1 MTEAGPDRHAA
12 PLTADAQI
20 GLVALLEWY
29 RDMGCDSAV
38 ADIANDWLQP
48 GRAVPGGGFQM
59 PPKAVR
65 GSGEPTAARS
75 TASPTAA
82 VADGPSGAP
91 ALGQRLTSAVA
102 VEPGAPLIQRGT
114 TPPPARAF
122 PTAAPDAAT
131 DAAHAAAAKST
142 SLDMLQAQLE
152 SFDGCAL
159 KATAKHLCFYRGAV
173 KAPLL
178 IIGEAPGR
186 DEDQEGR
193 PITSVEGQLLDRM
206 LAAIGL
212 DETTAHITNIV
223 YWRPPGN
230 RTPSPQ
236 EARVCRPF
244 LDRQIQLVAPKVVL
258 LLGGTAAKF
267 MLDVPDGILKLRG
280 KWRELEVAG
289 TKIRTIA
296 TLPPSYL
303 LKTPAAKRQ
312 TWADLLL
319 IKAELGRE

>member
-1 MTEAGPDRHAA
+1 MMEDRADQPTAPAA
-12 PLTADAQI
+12 ADVQT
-20 GLVALLEWY
+20 GMVALLEWY
-29 RDMGCDSAV
+29 RDMGCDAAV
-38 ADIANDWLQP
+38 AETATNWLQP
-48 GRAVPGGGFQM
+48 GRASPGDAFQM
-59 PPKAVR
+59 PPRVAQT
-65 GSGEPTAARS
+65 SGERNAALPPPVHGAALRKTAPDTQIAA
-75 TASPTAA
+75 ASAA
-82 VADGPSGAP
+82 P
-91 ALGQRLTSAVA
+91 R
-102 VEPGAPLIQRGT
+102 APLIQRGV

-131 DAAHAAAAKST
+131 EAAHAAAAKAT
-142 SLDMLQAQLE
+142 DLATLQMQLT

-159 KATAKHLCFYRGAV
+159 KATAKNLCFYRGAA
-173 KAPLL
+173 KAPLMV
-178 IIGEAPGR
+178 IGEAPGR

-212 DETTAHITNIV
+212 DEATAHVTNIV

-244 LDRQIQLVAPKVVL
+244 LDRQIQLVAPDVVL

-267 MLDVPDGILKLRG
+267 MLDVPDGILRLRG

-289 TKIRTIA
+289 TKIRAIA
-296 TLPPSYL
+296 SLPPSYL

-312 TWADLLL
+312 AWADLLL
-319 IKAELGRE
+319 IKADLDRR

>member
-1 MTEAGPDRHAA
+1 METPGEPRSDG
-12 PLTADAQI
+12 LSADAQT
-20 GLVALLEWY
+20 GLVGLLEWY
-29 RDMGCDSAV
+29 RDMGCDAAV
-38 ADIANDWLQP
+38 SDTPTDWLQP
-48 GRAVPGGGFQM
+48 GRAAPGTGYTM
-59 PPKAVR
+59 PRARAVQP
-65 GSGEPTAARS
+65 GQSSQAQPDGAAPPPLNQSPAAPVAAR
-75 TASPTAA
+75 
-82 VADGPSGAP
+82 
-91 ALGQRLTSAVA
+91 
-102 VEPGAPLIQRGT
+102 APLIQRSPA
-114 TPPPARAF
+114 PPPARQF
-122 PTAAPDAAT
+122 PTATPDAAT
-131 DAAHAAAAKST
+131 ESAVAAAARAT
-142 SLDMLQAQLE
+142 SLDELKLQLQ

-159 KATAKHLCFYRGAV
+159 KATAKHLCFYRGAAQ
-173 KAPLL
+173 APLL

-193 PITSVEGQLLDRM
+193 PVTGPEGLLLDRM

-244 LDRQIQLVAPKVVL
+244 LDRQIQLVAPKVIV

-280 KWRELEVAG
+280 KWRELEIAG
-289 TKIRTIA
+289 AKARVIA

-312 TWADLLL
+312 AWADLLM
-319 IKAELGRE
+319 IKAALVG

>member
-1 MTEAGPDRHAA
+1 MMEAGPDPHAT
-12 PLTADAQI
+12 PLTADTQN
-20 GLVALLEWY
+20 GMVALLEWY

-38 ADIANDWLQP
+38 ADTATDWLQP
-48 GRAVPGGGFQM
+48 GRAAPGGSFKM

-65 GSGEPTAARS
+65 NNGEQGA
-75 TASPTAA
+75 ASPAIA
-82 VADGPSGAP
+82 SVAGGLSAAP
-91 ALGQRLTSAVA
+91 AVGTPFAPA
-102 VEPGAPLIQRGT
+102 APTVEPRAPLIQRGT

-122 PTAAPDAAT
+122 PTTAPDAAT
-131 DAAHAAAAKST
+131 EAAHAAAAKST

-152 SFDGCAL
+152 NFDGCAL
-159 KATAKHLCFYRGAV
+159 KATAKHLCFYRGAA

-193 PITSVEGQLLDRM
+193 PITSVDGQLLDRM

-280 KWRELEVAG
+280 KWRELEVSG

-312 TWADLLL
+312 AWADLQL
-319 IKAELGRE
+319 IKAELSKN